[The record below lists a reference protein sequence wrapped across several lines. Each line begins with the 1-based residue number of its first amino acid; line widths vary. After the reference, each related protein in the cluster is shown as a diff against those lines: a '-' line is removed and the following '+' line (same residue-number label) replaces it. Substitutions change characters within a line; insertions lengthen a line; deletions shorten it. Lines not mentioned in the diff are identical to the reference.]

1 MILGCGSTFVGWSE
15 MISELVLASFCW
27 GLSSSESQKKKG
39 SRKGHCSHLF
49 RTWTLEK
56 GVGMFRTQLHRGWKM
71 QALPPKRWTLKI
83 LNGFDTSLWDMEST
97 SNLQVI
103 RLPVLSGLYLPHA
116 LLAFQNCL
124 SANLS
129 TLINSY
135 HPPTSVRCFLIEKGL
150 WMWVCL
156 ARAAGPVSEKLK
168 ALRVSI
174 DLGWWLWLWIKH
186 PGFLAILSFT
196 GAFLGDSAG

>member
-1 MILGCGSTFVGWSE
+1 MIIIG
-15 MISELVLASFCW
+15 IP
-27 GLSSSESQKKKG
+27 KKKG
-39 SRKGHCSHLF
+39 SRKGHCSHVF

-71 QALPPKRWTLKI
+71 QALPPKRWNLKI
-83 LNGFDTSLWDMEST
+83 LNGFNRIRHILVRYGKHVQR
-97 SNLQVI
+97 LQVI
-103 RLPVLSGLYLPHA
+103 RLPVLSGLISST
-116 LLAFQNCL
+116 C
-124 SANLS
+124 SACIPELFECQPIN
-129 TLINSY
+129 TYQLIPCPRLQWGVSW
-135 HPPTSVRCFLIEKGL
+135 LKGL

-186 PGFLAILSFT
+186 PGFWQSSSLPEPT
-196 GAFLGDSAG
+196 FLGASAG